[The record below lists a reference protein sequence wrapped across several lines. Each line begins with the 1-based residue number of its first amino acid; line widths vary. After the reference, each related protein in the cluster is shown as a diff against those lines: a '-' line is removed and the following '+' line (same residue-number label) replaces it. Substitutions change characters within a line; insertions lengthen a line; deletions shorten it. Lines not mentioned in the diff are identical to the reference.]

1 VKYNLAPPLL
11 AKRDAQGR
19 LIKEQYGAWMRLA
32 FKLLAKLKFLRGS
45 ALDVFGR
52 TAERRMERQLIQ
64 DYERSVGAALAGLT
78 ADNLPRVVELA
89 SLPERIRGFGHVKAA
104 HLDQVRSRWRELE
117 ASLVAHV
124 GAPVKAA

>member
-1 VKYNLAPPLL
+1 MQV
-11 AKRDAQGR
+11 
-19 LIKEQYGAWMRLA
+19 A

-104 HLDQVRSRWRELE
+104 HLDQVRARWRELE
-117 ASLVAHV
+117 ASLVAHA
-124 GAPVKAA
+124 GTAAPVKAA